1 MENPMSNV
9 IELRPGGE
17 AGDPADGGY
26 EDTEFEILDA
36 GAGQYI
42 VAGVS
47 GTTASARTVVRLVL

>member
-1 MENPMSNV
+1 MSNV

-36 GAGQYI
+36 GADQYI